1 MDYRKSA
8 SANRMQH
15 WEAYRCRS
23 PGRLTDMS
31 SSRRNSLSLGV
42 SLGLGHRCPIT
53 ATTAAMFALLLLV
66 RAFSA
71 SKETDKKT
79 GQK

>member
-1 MDYRKSA
+1 MDYGKSA
-8 SANRMQH
+8 SANRMQY

-23 PGRLTDMS
+23 PGRLTNMS
-31 SSRRNSLSLGV
+31 SRHRDSLSLGV
-42 SLGLGHRCPIT
+42 SLGLGHGCPVT

-66 RAFSA
+66 RAFST
-71 SKETDKKT
+71 SKETDKET

>member
-8 SANRMQH
+8 SANRMQR
-15 WEAYRCRS
+15 WEAYRYRS
-23 PGRLTDMS
+23 PSRLSSMS

-42 SLGLGHRCPIT
+42 SLGLGHRCPVT
-53 ATTAAMFALLLLV
+53 ATAAAMFALLLV

-71 SKETDKKT
+71 SKETDKET
-79 GQK
+79 SQ